1 MYAAT
6 EPDGVMRTKNFLIR
20 TDRRLRFLDQREVV
34 CDAAPLREDPVRGLE
49 DARLFSRRGDPG
61 FTCVTT
67 EHHPAGRVRIA
78 LASIGDGGSGVR
90 PVALSG
96 FGDDRPQKNWLPF
109 TDPAT
114 GDLLAVYGFDPLV
127 VLRVDPESGIVAPLF
142 DRPQG
147 RNFSRFRGSAG
158 PVVLPASAGG
168 GRLAIVHEVAFQ
180 GRRYYLHRFLRIDDD
195 WRVVEA
201 SRPFFFLRRGIE
213 FPCGAALAHGE
224 EDLPITFGVE
234 DREAWLCRIRLD
246 TVTALLRPLPD
257 WPPKRG

>member
-1 MYAAT
+1 MFRRRTSRAVSYRIDPYQMYAAT

-49 DARLFSRRGDPG
+49 DARLFSRRGDLG

-127 VLRVDPESGIVAPLF
+127 VLQIACPML
-142 DRPQG
+142 
-147 RNFSRFRGSAG
+147 
-158 PVVLPASAGG
+158 
-168 GRLAIVHEVAFQ
+168 
-180 GRRYYLHRFLRIDDD
+180 
-195 WRVVEA
+195 
-201 SRPFFFLRRGIE
+201 
-213 FPCGAALAHGE
+213 
-224 EDLPITFGVE
+224 VE
-234 DREAWLCRIRLD
+234 DSPVALPGPGAVEPRRRAAED
-246 TVTALLRPLPD
+246 TSLIVSA
-257 WPPKRG
+257 K